1 MNPTSS
7 NSLSLYQIIKHS
19 DPPPL
24 SVNISPQTLQSYVET
39 ITEILVGQSQEVTV
53 LLKPPQSQA
62 WSNIIKDYQQKVN
75 LKYFY
80 LCGDF
85 SDYSSKSL
93 AEATSSS
100 NKTIPIILGKDSRF
114 KRESFLL
121 ILTSEFCALVLAQW
135 QRGQVMVNNYGKR
148 FQQPYLETIV
158 SFEPQL
164 IETFCREAAS
174 AIALNN
180 PDLEL
185 TIDKFDFANY
195 SPNNQTKIL
204 TNLLLKQIAK
214 ENILQGSLGQ
224 NSTTTPA
231 ENFSL
236 ASTLGLQKNF
246 LRNLVEELRPSITY
260 MKTTIS
266 LLESKQIKGEQRQR
280 YLGMLENQCDRQNSV
295 IGGLLELLQL
305 DVSTEADTIYL
316 NEFVP
321 GIVST
326 YQPLASENNI
336 QLGYTIP
343 ADLPPVIFPPSWL
356 RQIIIELLNNSLQ
369 FTPPQGK
376 VFVQAVL
383 KNTNVELTIED
394 TGRGI
399 DNQELNKI
407 FDSFYRTKTASNNQT
422 IGAGL
427 GLTIVR
433 QLVEKSGGKITV
445 TSKLGKGSNFKI
457 LLPALPLELL

>member
-7 NSLSLYQIIKHS
+7 NSLSLYQIIKQN

-24 SVNISPQTLQSYVET
+24 SVNISPQTLQSCVAT
-39 ITEILVGQSQEVTV
+39 ITEILIEQPQEVTV

-62 WSNIIKDYQQKVN
+62 WSDIISDYQQKVN

-121 ILTSEFCALVLAQW
+121 VLSSNFCALVLAQW
-135 QRGQVMVNNYGKR
+135 QKGQVMVNNYGKR
-148 FQQPYLETIV
+148 YQQPYLETII

-164 IETFCREAAS
+164 IETFCHEVTP

-180 PDLEL
+180 SDLEL
-185 TIDKFDFANY
+185 TIADFDFVNY
-195 SPNNQTKIL
+195 SPNNQTKIF
-204 TNLLLKQIAK
+204 TNLFLKQIIK
-214 ENILQGSLGQ
+214 ENALSSLKQ
-224 NSTTTPA
+224 NSRGTDID
-231 ENFSL
+231 NFSL
-236 ASTLGLQKNF
+236 ASTLGLQENF

-266 LLESKQIKGEQRQR
+266 LLGSKQIRGEQRQR
-280 YLGMLENQCDRQNSV
+280 YIKILEAQCDRQNSV

-305 DVSTEADTIYL
+305 DVSSQADTIYL

-343 ADLPPVIFPPSWL
+343 ADLPPVIFPASWL
-356 RQIIIELLNNSLQ
+356 RQIIIQLLNNSLQ

-376 VFVQAVL
+376 VFVQAML

-407 FDSFYRTKTASNNQT
+407 FDSFYRTKTVSNHQT

-445 TSKLGKGSNFKI
+445 TSKSGKGSNFKI
-457 LLPALPLELL
+457 LLPALPEELL